1 MGWFHNFS
9 RSRLNNDYSG
19 EVYLIQ
25 HYVIKFINDLRFFRS
40 HKSSR
45 HISVNGRNWESCFI
59 TNLILVLLFCGGD
72 VVLFSEMF
80 EDTKVVIRRYQ
91 SGNQKHYIE
100 ERQTL
105 QWPKENKR
113 Q

>member
-1 MGWFHNFS
+1 MFILLSFVFFW
-9 RSRLNNDYSG
+9 
-19 EVYLIQ
+19 Q

-80 EDTKVVIRRYQ
+80 EDTKVV
-91 SGNQKHYIE
+91 
-100 ERQTL
+100 TL
-105 QWPKENKR
+105 LFFLKYALLLSE
-113 Q
+113 